1 MRACANPKRV
11 VAVVWLLMAFSLLAL
26 GEAAAPKRIL
36 LVFQNEEYSPATLE
50 LQKGILDRLR
60 AKLGQDT
67 EFFGEQL
74 EATRVPESQGQ
85 ALSWVR
91 TRYAGHGI
99 DIVIFVGAVPLDI
112 LPGVPTVYA
121 GHTPFKLPKDISN
134 PTDKVTVWFKV
145 DVRKTVSAARR
156 LQPSAKKVVV
166 ITGSGYADHILLEEV
181 RDQLQGSDLPVEYLA
196 DATVDEL
203 LQRVIQ
209 LPRDTIVLP
218 VSYTRDLKGNIY
230 YTRDVVASLSQVS
243 RAPIY
248 AMADTN
254 VGSGAVGGFVVDFE
268 RMGSVVADIV
278 LETLGGKTAA
288 QISVP
293 AESAAGYVFDSRQ
306 LKKWGFSENDLPK
319 GSTVVFKTTSVWEQY
334 RWRIVGT
341 IALLVAQFFL
351 ILGLLILQRKHAHAE
366 ASLRDMT
373 GQLLESQDD
382 ERRRIARDLH
392 DGTGQHLSG
401 MALSIGQ
408 VLADFPPGHDR
419 LRQLLQDSHLASRQA
434 LEEVRTVSY
443 VLHPP
448 ILDGLGLVA
457 ALRWYFDGL
466 QKRTALNVHFD
477 APTDLAPLSSE
488 VERAFFRIT
497 QESINNVLRHSGAT
511 AVGVTLANRGKMVTL
526 EIQDN
531 GTGMS
536 SEQLA
541 QMLGVA
547 SLGVGI
553 AGMRERVRQLNGK
566 FRIASITNGTQ
577 VFVSLPIDQE
587 QHVAHS
593 VGR

>member
-1 MRACANPKRV
+1 MKACTNLKRV
-11 VAVVWLLMAFSLLAL
+11 VGVVWLMVALFSLALAQPL
-26 GEAAAPKRIL
+26 PPKRIL
-36 LVFQNEEYSPATLE
+36 LVFQNEEYSPASLE

-60 AKLGQDT
+60 TKLGQDT

-74 EATRVPESQGQ
+74 EATRFPESQGQ

-91 TRYAGHGI
+91 TRYAGRGI
-99 DIVIFVGAVPLDI
+99 DVVIFVGSIPVDI

-121 GHTPFKLPKDISN
+121 GHTRFKLPADISN
-134 PTDKVTVWFKV
+134 PANKVTVWFKV
-145 DVRKTVSAARR
+145 DVRKTVSAARL
-156 LQPSAKKVVV
+156 LQPNAKRVLV
-166 ITGSGYADHILLEEV
+166 IAGSGYGDHILLGEI
-181 RDQLQGSDLPVEYLA
+181 RDQLKESDLPVEYLA
-196 DATVDEL
+196 DASPDDL
-203 LQRVIQ
+203 LRRVSH

-218 VSYTRDLKGNIY
+218 VSYTRDLNGNIY
-230 YTRDVVASLSQVS
+230 YTRDVVSSLSHVS
-243 RAPIY
+243 NAPIY

-254 VGSGAVGGFVVDFE
+254 VGSGAVGGYVVDFE
-268 RMGSVVADIV
+268 RMGAVVADIV
-278 LETLGGKTAA
+278 LQTLAGNTEA

-293 AESAAGYVFDSRQ
+293 AESAAAYMFDSRQ
-306 LKKWGFSENDLPK
+306 LKHWGFSESDLPD
-319 GSTVVFKTTSVWEQY
+319 GSTVLFKTTSVWEQY

-341 IALLVAQFFL
+341 IALVVAQFFL
-351 ILGLLILQRKHAHAE
+351 ILGLLILRRKRARAE

-466 QKRTALNVHFD
+466 QKRTSLKVYFD
-477 APTDLAPLSSE
+477 DPTDLAPLSSE
-488 VERAFFRIT
+488 VERALFRIT

-511 AVGVTLANRGKMVTL
+511 AVIITLANRGKTVAL

-536 SEQLA
+536 SEQIA
-541 QMLGVA
+541 QMHGVA

-566 FRIASITNGTQ
+566 FRITSIANGTQ
-577 VFVSLPIDQE
+577 VFVSLPVDQE
-587 QHVAHS
+587 QPVAHS

>member
-1 MRACANPKRV
+1 MRACANLKRV
-11 VAVVWLLMAFSLLAL
+11 VAVVWLMVALFSLALA
-26 GEAAAPKRIL
+26 EPPTPKRIL

-74 EATRVPESQGQ
+74 EATRFPESQGQ
-85 ALSWVR
+85 ALAWVR
-91 TRYAGHGI
+91 TRYAGRGI
-99 DIVIFVGAVPLDI
+99 DVVIFVGSVPVDI

-121 GHTPFKLPKDISN
+121 GHTRFKLPADISN
-134 PTDKVTVWFKV
+134 PANKVTVWFKI
-145 DVRKTVSAARR
+145 DVIKTISVARL
-156 LQPSAKKVVV
+156 LQPKAKKVVV
-166 ITGSGYADHILLEEV
+166 IAGSGYGDHILLEEV
-181 RDQLQGSDLPVEYLA
+181 RDQLRESDLPVEYLA
-196 DATVDEL
+196 DVTLDDL
-203 LQRVIQ
+203 LRRVSH

-230 YTRDVVASLSQVS
+230 YTRDVVASLSHVS
-243 RAPIY
+243 NAPIY

-254 VGSGAVGGFVVDFE
+254 VGSGAVGGYVVDFE
-268 RMGSVVADIV
+268 RMGSVIADIV
-278 LETLGGKTAA
+278 LQTLAGNTEA

-293 AESAAGYVFDSRQ
+293 AESAAAYMFDSRQ
-306 LKKWGFSENDLPK
+306 LKPWGFSESDLPD
-319 GSTVVFKTTSVWEQY
+319 GSTVLYKTTSVWEQY

-341 IALLVAQFFL
+341 IALVVAQFFL
-351 ILGLLILQRKHAHAE
+351 ILGLLIQQRKRARAE
-366 ASLRDMT
+366 ASLRDLT

-401 MALSIGQ
+401 MALGIGQ

-466 QKRTALNVHFD
+466 QKRTSLKVFFD
-477 APTDLAPLSSE
+477 GPTDLAPLSSE
-488 VERAFFRIT
+488 VERTLFRIT

-511 AVGVTLANRGKMVTL
+511 AVIVTLANRGKTVTL
-526 EIQDN
+526 EIHDN

-536 SEQLA
+536 PEQLA
-541 QMLGVA
+541 QMHGVA

-553 AGMRERVRQLNGK
+553 AGMRERVRQLKGK
-566 FRIASITNGTQ
+566 FRITSIANGTQ
-577 VFVSLPIDQE
+577 IFVSLPIDQE

>member
-1 MRACANPKRV
+1 MKPCPNLKRV
-11 VAVVWLLMAFSLLAL
+11 VAVVWLIVALIHLASAQPL
-26 GEAAAPKRIL
+26 PPKRIL

-60 AKLGQDT
+60 IKLGQDT

-74 EATRVPESQGQ
+74 EATRFPESQDQ

-91 TRYAGHGI
+91 TRYAGRGI
-99 DIVIFVGAVPLDI
+99 DVVIFVGSVPVDI

-121 GHTPFKLPKDISN
+121 GHTPFKLPANIPN
-134 PTDKVTVWFKV
+134 PANKVTVWFKV
-145 DVRKTVSAARR
+145 DVTKTISVARL
-156 LQPSAKKVVV
+156 LQPKARKILV
-166 ITGSGYADHILLEEV
+166 IAGSGYGDHILLGEIQ
-181 RDQLQGSDLPVEYLA
+181 DQLKESDLPVEYLA
-196 DATVDEL
+196 DASVDDL
-203 LQRVIQ
+203 LRRVSL

-230 YTRDVVASLSQVS
+230 YTRDVVASLSHAS
-243 RAPIY
+243 PAPIY

-254 VGSGAVGGFVVDFE
+254 VGSGAVGGYVVDFE
-268 RMGSVVADIV
+268 RMGSVIADIV
-278 LETLGGKTAA
+278 LQTLGGRTAA

-293 AESAAGYVFDSRQ
+293 AESAAAYTFDSRQ
-306 LKKWGFSENDLPK
+306 LKRWGFSESDLPI
-319 GSTVVFKTTSVWEQY
+319 GSSVLFKTTSVWEQY

-341 IALLVAQFFL
+341 IALVVAQFFL
-351 ILGLLILQRKHAHAE
+351 ILGLLILQRKHARAE
-366 ASLRDMT
+366 AALRDMT

-408 VLADFPPGHDR
+408 VLADFPPGHER

-448 ILDGLGLVA
+448 ILDGLGLTA

-466 QKRTALNVHFD
+466 QKRTALKVYFD
-477 APTDLAPLSSE
+477 EPTDFASLSSE
-488 VERAFFRIT
+488 VERALFRIM

-511 AVGVTLANRGKMVTL
+511 TVIVTLGNRRKTVVL
-526 EIQDN
+526 QIHDN

-536 SEQLA
+536 PEQLA
-541 QMLGVA
+541 QMHGVA

-553 AGMRERVRQLNGK
+553 AGMRERVRQLNGT
-566 FRIASITNGTQ
+566 FRINSTANGTQ

>member
-1 MRACANPKRV
+1 MKACTNPKRV
-11 VAVVWLLMAFSLLAL
+11 VAVVWLIFAFFSLALAEPL
-26 GEAAAPKRIL
+26 PPKRIL

-50 LQKGILDRLR
+50 LRKGILDRLR
-60 AKLGQDT
+60 INLGQDT

-74 EATRVPESQGQ
+74 EATRFPESQGQ

-91 TRYAGHGI
+91 TRYAGRGI
-99 DIVIFVGAVPLDI
+99 DVVIFVSSVPVDI

-121 GHTPFKLPKDISN
+121 GHTPFKLPADIPN
-134 PTDKVTVWFKV
+134 PANKVTVWFKV
-145 DVRKTVSAARR
+145 DVIKTISAARL
-156 LQPSAKKVVV
+156 LQPNAKKILV
-166 ITGSGYADHILLEEV
+166 IAGSGYADHILLGEIQ
-181 RDQLQGSDLPVEYLA
+181 DQLKESDLPVEYLA
-196 DATVDEL
+196 DASVDDL
-203 LQRVIQ
+203 LRRVSH

-243 RAPIY
+243 TAPIY

-254 VGSGAVGGFVVDFE
+254 VGSGTVGGYVVNFE
-268 RMGSVVADIV
+268 RMGAVIADIV
-278 LETLGGKTAA
+278 LETLAGKTAA

-293 AESAAGYVFDSRQ
+293 AENSAAYIFDSRQ
-306 LKKWGFSENDLPK
+306 LKEWGFSEKDLPN
-319 GSTVVFKTTSVWEQY
+319 GSIVLFKTTSVWEQY
-334 RWRIVGT
+334 RGRIVGT
-341 IALLVAQFFL
+341 IALVVVQFFL
-351 ILGLLILQRKHAHAE
+351 ILGLLILQRKRARAE

-373 GQLLESQDD
+373 GLLLESQDE

-408 VLADFPPGHDR
+408 VLADFPPGHER

-457 ALRWYFDGL
+457 ALRWYSDGL
-466 QKRTALNVHFD
+466 QKRTALKVHFD
-477 APTDLAPLSSE
+477 APADLAPLSPE
-488 VERAFFRIT
+488 IERALFRIV
-497 QESINNVLRHSGAT
+497 QESVNNVLRHSGAT
-511 AVGVTLANRGKMVTL
+511 AVMVNLSNRGKTVVL
-526 EIQDN
+526 EIHDN
-531 GTGMS
+531 GTGMHS
-536 SEQLA
+536 DQLA
-541 QMLGVA
+541 EVDGVA

-553 AGMRERVRQLNGK
+553 AGMRERVRQLKGTFK
-566 FRIASITNGTQ
+566 ISSIASGTR
-577 VFVSLPIDQE
+577 VVVSLPIDQE

-593 VGR
+593 VG